1 MKPHRLGRSLIRIYM
16 RLGRRIKDGDLLLQH
31 IPQPR
36 LEMQRHLQY
45 QISDMDTAVL
55 NTLISDWP
63 PLLFPAKAE
72 GYKSRCISRETYL
85 SLVKQCARAGDANCL
100 DFALEHVKSVSE
112 LVQLGQQTSITR
124 TEGLTVTC
132 TAVFSPPADRALSRE
147 GPGNV
152 YFYRIS
158 IENTGGAVV
167 QILGRHWVF
176 KAAGYE
182 DMVVPKFQPGLIG
195 EKPVLAKGE
204 GFLYMSSCSIHNP
217 KGGSMEGSLQVKRVG
232 GDEAV
237 FELPLAPVALRP
249 TVFH

>member
-1 MKPHRLGRSLIRIYM
+1 MRIYM
-16 RLGRRIKDGDLLLQH
+16 RLGRRIKVDGLALQH

-45 QISDMDTAVL
+45 QINDMDKAVL
-55 NTLISDWP
+55 STLITDWP
-63 PLLFPAKAE
+63 PLLVPAKAE
-72 GYKSRCISRETYL
+72 GYKSRCVSRESYL
-85 SLVKQCARAGDANCL
+85 RLVRRCARAGDASCL
-100 DFALEHVKSVSE
+100 DFALENVKSVSE

-147 GPGNV
+147 GPVSNV

-158 IENTGGAVV
+158 IENMGEGAVQV
-167 QILGRHWVF
+167 LGRHWIF
-176 KAAGYE
+176 KAAGFE
-182 DMVVPKFQPGLIG
+182 DLVVPKFQPGLIG

-204 GFLYMSSCSIHNP
+204 GFLYMSSCNIQNP
-217 KGGSMEGSLQVKRVG
+217 KGGSMQGAFQVKRVG

-237 FELPLAPVALRP
+237 FELPLTPVALHP